1 MGAGKGIRLR
11 IPLYK
16 QTTDFTCGACATL
29 MVWRYFDKKVEFS
42 KRNEF
47 LTWSDMMALPF
58 KFSSPFRIA
67 MFFLKKGF
75 ETKLMTNETSSDSG
89 ARFVCQRVDHAER
102 RLFLRFFKAHNDLLK
117 RSIGSSIL
125 HRKPTIAD
133 IRSALSGHSPVIL
146 LVDSYHTMKVRGMR
160 NPPHAPHWVVVTGY
174 EGEKFC
180 VNDSIHEEYLR
191 FGKITMTG
199 HVLGKAMDTYPTFG
213 WASALIVVE
222 KKKTPR

>member
-1 MGAGKGIRLR
+1 
-11 IPLYK
+11 
-16 QTTDFTCGACATL
+16 
-29 MVWRYFDKKVEFS
+29 
-42 KRNEF
+42 
-47 LTWSDMMALPF
+47 
-58 KFSSPFRIA
+58 
-67 MFFLKKGF
+67 
-75 ETKLMTNETSSDSG
+75 
-89 ARFVCQRVDHAER
+89 
-102 RLFLRFFKAHNDLLK
+102 
-117 RSIGSSIL
+117 
-125 HRKPTIAD
+125 
-133 IRSALSGHSPVIL
+133 
-146 LVDSYHTMKVRGMR
+146 MKVRGMR